1 MSTGT
6 ELRAVFY
13 ARVSTE
19 EEKQLNALEKQI
31 HENKD
36 VIRDH
41 GWRLVMNKPS
51 ICLLQP
57 FYLFTL
63 TLYHIRVLIRSV
75 GAPMCFWRYSLR
87 IPQYLYI
94 DIIITLRIMLYVT
107 TKELLPA
114 YASLYTFSV

>member
-1 MSTGT
+1 
-6 ELRAVFY
+6 
-13 ARVSTE
+13 
-19 EEKQLNALEKQI
+19 
-31 HENKD
+31 
-36 VIRDH
+36 
-41 GWRLVMNKPS
+41 MNKPS

-63 TLYHIRVLIRSV
+63 TLYHIRALILPV
-75 GAPMCFWRYSLR
+75 GAPVNFWRYFLR
-87 IPQYLYI
+87 IPQHLYI